1 MTLSNKTLISVV
13 EKFGTPLYAEQ
24 RDMPEI
30 REGDLLAIKN
40 AGAYCYSMGGVYN
53 LRSMLA
59 EAIVYQGEWKLV
71 RKGLRNE
78 ELVSQILNESIP
90 GEYR

>member
-1 MTLSNKTLISVV
+1 
-13 EKFGTPLYAEQ
+13 
-24 RDMPEI
+24 
-30 REGDLLAIKN
+30 
-40 AGAYCYSMGGVYN
+40 MGGVYN